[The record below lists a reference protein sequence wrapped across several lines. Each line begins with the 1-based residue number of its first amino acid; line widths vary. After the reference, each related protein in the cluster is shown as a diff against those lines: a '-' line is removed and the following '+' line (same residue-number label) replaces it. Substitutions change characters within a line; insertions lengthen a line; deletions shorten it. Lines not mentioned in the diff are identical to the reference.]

1 LNYKDLN
8 DFEIIYCIREN
19 NEEANELM
27 FNKYKPL
34 IDKIVQ
40 KFFKYASNIGLDKND
55 LSQEAMLAFSSA
67 IQTFDTNKETIFFTY
82 AKSCVEKRMISLLIK
97 NKALKHKYL
106 NESLPFET
114 GDEESGHF
122 IYEKL
127 LSDNKFN
134 PENKLLDDEF
144 RNLFLSIA
152 RENLTGFELKVFEIK
167 INGFSYGE
175 IADILKKDKK
185 SIDNALQRIK
195 AKLKDALKTIDNK

>member
-1 LNYKDLN
+1 MNYKDLN